1 MTTWLVTGA
10 NRGIGL
16 AMAMEIVARGDR
28 VIATV
33 RDPFRVPEFL
43 KTAPA
48 KQLMVIGMDVG
59 DANSVARA
67 AASVKEPVDILVNN
81 AGINPK
87 GGQGPFDIDYGVFA
101 DALAINAMSPLRV
114 SNAFLPQLKQAANP
128 RILTVSSQMGAS
140 VYGGSDRLVYRVSKA
155 AANKTMQVLAEA
167 LKPEGV
173 TVAVIH
179 PGWVRTDMGGPAA
192 SLSPEESAKGC
203 LDVAA
208 GMTPADAGKFFRWDG
223 TIHPW

>member
-1 MTTWLVTGA
+1 MATWLVTGA

-16 AMAMEIVARGDR
+16 AMVKEIVARGER
-28 VIATV
+28 AIATV

-48 KQLMVIGMDVG
+48 TQLMVIGMDVG
-59 DANSVARA
+59 DAASVARA
-67 AASVKEPVDILVNN
+67 AASVREPVDILVNN
-81 AGINPK
+81 AGISPK
-87 GGQGPFDIDYGVFA
+87 GPQGPLDMDYGLFA
-101 DALAINAMSPLRV
+101 ETLAINAMAPLRV
-114 SNAFLPQLKQAANP
+114 SNAFLPHLGRSERP

-140 VYGGSDRLVYRVSKA
+140 VYGGADRLAYRVSKA
-155 AANKTMQVLAEA
+155 AVNKAMQVLAEA
-167 LKPEGV
+167 LVPQGV

-192 SLSPEESAKGC
+192 SLSPEESARGC
-203 LDVAA
+203 LDVAVRL
-208 GMTPADAGKFFRWDG
+208 TPADAGRFFRWDG

>member
-67 AASVKEPVDILVNN
+67 AASVKEPLDVLINN
-81 AGINPK
+81 AGISPK
-87 GGQGPFDIDYGVFA
+87 GPQGPLDMDYGVFA
-101 DALAINAMSPLRV
+101 ETLAINTMAPLRV
-114 SNAFLPQLKQAANP
+114 SNAFLPHLKQAKNP

-140 VYGGSDRLVYRVSKA
+140 VYSGADRLAYRVSKA
-155 AANKTMQVLAEA
+155 AVNKTMQVLAEA
-167 LKPEGV
+167 LKPQGV

-179 PGWVRTDMGGPAA
+179 PGWVRTDMGGSSAD
-192 SLSPEESAKGC
+192 LSPEESARGC
-203 LDVAA
+203 LDVAS
-208 GMTPADAGKFFRWDG
+208 GMTLADAGKFFRWDG